1 MHGCLDVL
9 SGDLNLLSG
18 AWVFCLQRDEEGIVG
33 QRARRQDS
41 SITPGLDQV
50 LPACHLRTLV
60 GTCGPILCPW
70 LGESLQVTLSREQA
84 L

>member
-33 QRARRQDS
+33 RRARRWDS
-41 SITPGLDQV
+41 VPLARV
-50 LPACHLRTLV
+50 LPACQLRPLA